1 MAHELTPTV
10 AAAVAAANV
19 PLLLFAELAFDA
31 GALRVTNAGYDQTW
45 NGHTWTGVGQLGSID
60 AVQEGADLQAYG
72 IRLALSGIP
81 PDYVA
86 AALGEH
92 YQGRPCKVW
101 LAFLDPASYAVLADP
116 VLVFSGRMDTMD
128 VDMGSTAT
136 ITVSAES
143 RLIDLERARVRRF
156 NHEDQQIDYPGD
168 KGFEFVALMVEREL
182 LWGKE
187 S

>member
-1 MAHELTPTV
+1 MAHELTPAV
-10 AAAVAAANV
+10 VSVIAADNV
-19 PLLLFAELAFDA
+19 PLLLFAELVFDS
-31 GALRVTNAGYDQTW
+31 GTLRVTNAGHDMSW
-45 NGHTWTGVGQLGSID
+45 DGHNWTGVGQLGSID

-72 IRLALSGIP
+72 IKLALSGIP
-81 PDYVA
+81 SDYVA
-86 AALGEH
+86 TALGEH
-92 YQGRPCKVW
+92 YQGRACRVW
-101 LAFLDPASYAVLADP
+101 LAFLDSDYRVLADP

-128 VDMGSTAT
+128 VDMGNTAT

-168 KGFEFVALMVEREL
+168 LGFQYVPFMVEREL